1 MITPN
6 IPMFLALMANYLD
19 GQFCYQQDLAKMSV
33 LLGHLCRDIFPTHL
47 KILVDYLCTY
57 VERGLR

>member
-1 MITPN
+1 
-6 IPMFLALMANYLD
+6 MFLALMANYLD